1 MKFGKRRLALIILL
15 VSMVAVSGALIIR
28 DALGSQRDLRT
39 IKNAAA
45 GITSSENLSK
55 IKPLFQVV
63 SPAVKDI
70 ANRIAHPWIRPVL
83 WAFLGV
89 EGGNATVSA
98 LHEFSLALPNLNL
111 GANALA
117 TSTKHGLRSIDLSAF
132 DVASKQLALAM
143 PHLDL
148 ARQDLR
154 KVNPQ
159 RLPASLRK
167 RFESLIVLSSN
178 SSNVLPAM
186 EILQSALGA
195 NHAMRWLVVAQNPA
209 ESRGTGGIV
218 GAYAIITAINGRLG
232 VEQVGTDNNLHSL
245 NAPPIDLGPDFN
257 ALYGTDP
264 GIWQNTTLSPDF
276 PSDARIMVA
285 LWQKQSGEQVDGVIA
300 VDPFVLAAILKASG
314 PIYPPGGV
322 AVNSTNVVAESLSLA
337 YQRFTNQA
345 ERKLYLANLF
355 GLTLKRLLT
364 SGVSPVSLA
373 LDLRGPLAE
382 KRILVWSADKKLESD
397 IRSVGIAGSLATDG
411 PGTYRVVVANTAG
424 NKMDYYLERQVDLRV
439 ESCKP
444 QSRVRVTA
452 RFLLNVPK
460 NERLVDYVAG
470 RLDFGEPTSQGGS
483 SSLRLSFYAP
493 PGSTLDSISIDGQ
506 AVGAVEGREQ
516 GREVA
521 VLALELS
528 PRIPTTIEAVFLGP
542 VSRAAPQ
549 VITQP
554 LVRPQH
560 TNIFPGCSRVK
571 P

>member
-1 MKFGKRRLALIILL
+1 VKFGKRRLVLI
-15 VSMVAVSGALIIR
+15 SAVGVVVVVVGMLGTT
-28 DALGSQRDLRT
+28 DALGIQHDVRT
-39 IKNAAA
+39 LKAA
-45 GITSSENLSK
+45 GADFRSGKSFSN
-55 IKPLFQVV
+55 IKPLLQVV
-63 SPAVKDI
+63 SPAVNDV
-70 ANRIAHPWIRPVL
+70 ARRLAHPWIRPGL

-89 EGGNATVSA
+89 AGGNATISA
-98 LHEFSLALPNLNL
+98 LREVSLALPNLSL

-117 TSTKHGLRSIDLSAF
+117 TSTRHGFSSIDLSA
-132 DVASKQLALAM
+132 VAISSRQLALAL
-143 PHLDL
+143 PHLAL
-148 ARQDLR
+148 ASQDLK

-167 RFESLIVLSSN
+167 RFESLIALSSN
-178 SSNVLPAM
+178 SSNALPAM

-195 NHAMRWLVVAQNPA
+195 NHSMRWLVVAQNPA

-232 VEQVGTDNNLHSL
+232 IEQVGTDNNLHSL

-276 PSDARIMVA
+276 PSDAKIMAA
-285 LWQKQSGEQVDGVIA
+285 LWQKQSGERVDGVIA

-314 PIYPPGGV
+314 PIDPPGGV
-322 AVNSTNVVAESLSLA
+322 EVNSANVVAESLSLA
-337 YQRFTNQA
+337 YQRFANQS

-373 LDLRGPLAE
+373 LDLRGPLSE
-382 KRILVWSADKKLESD
+382 KRILVWSGDTKLESE
-397 IRSVGIAGSLATDG
+397 IRSVGIAGSLTTDG
-411 PGTYRVVVANTAG
+411 QNTYRVVVANTAG
-424 NKMDYYLERQVDLRV
+424 NKMDYYLDRQVDLRV

-444 QSRVRVTA
+444 QSRVRISA

-470 RLDFGEPTSQGGS
+470 RLDLGKPASQGGS

-493 PGSTLDSISIDGQ
+493 PGSTLDSIRIDGQ
-506 AVGAVEGREQ
+506 VVGAAEGSEQ

-521 VLALELS
+521 VLPLELS
-528 PRIPTTIEAVFLGP
+528 PRIPTTIEAIFVGP
-542 VSRAAPQ
+542 TSRGSAQ
-549 VITQP
+549 VVTQP